1 MRRPINNRIAVP
13 MAVAMLLLSNPHIAN
28 ATPELVT
35 NGTFAAASTGWTAF
49 QTQNPK
55 ASDSVEVHSSG
66 VFGLP
71 CFNAACVNAEVNAN
85 AFDTLTQTIS
95 GLTVGVNYVL
105 TWAYSGRNGSGPQEM
120 NVSFGGALLE
130 HDFNSASNP
139 WTVSAYNIVAT
150 SASEVLSFAAQNIG
164 GGATV
169 GNELTNVSLQA
180 VVVPEPAS
188 LALLGAFALGT
199 VLLRRKCG

>member
-1 MRRPINNRIAVP
+1 
-13 MAVAMLLLSNPHIAN
+13 MLLLSNLHIAH
-28 ATPELVT
+28 ATPDLVT
-35 NGTFAAASTGWTAF
+35 NGTFAAGGTGWTAF
-49 QTQNPK
+49 QTQNPGT
-55 ASDSVEVHSSG
+55 SDSVEVHSSG
-66 VFGLP
+66 VYGLT

-95 GLTVGVNYVL
+95 GLTVGANYAL

-120 NVSFGGALLE
+120 NVSFGGTLLE

-139 WTVSAYNIVAT
+139 WTVSTYNVLAT

-180 VVVPEPAS
+180 VIVPEPAS
-188 LALLGAFALGT
+188 LALLCAFTLGS
-199 VLLRRKCG
+199 VLIGRRRG